1 MKKNFPMKCVAAFA
15 MLMLPLPMMFVFEVS
30 TFGGFILWHYLIY
43 YAVAGVV
50 TAAGYMAMSVKR
62 SQHKAKTIFLSNIMI
77 AAIGTVLTILVP
89 IVSTAVNNT
98 LGEYTFNVFNF
109 SIALM
114 PSVVVWYLL
123 GLSLRKNSFDEVYTP
138 VWLGIYL
145 VETFMCYIFCCAMSE
160 DKAYL
165 NDSKTKIVVLL
176 IVMALLTVLLINQT
190 NIQSQIDRRRNTNL
204 IVPKG
209 LKLYNA
215 KLISIVGAVILVALL
230 LKDYVAAG
238 LKWLVQMTL
247 KIIDTL
253 IFNIRFQQTDS
264 LTPEDTQLP
273 DSDIF
278 STEQGNKDFLIYIL
292 VIVVVVLIIVF
303 RKKIIGF
310 FKKIAKRFFGKFS
323 VDDSAVNEYVDY
335 TDSYETLDIKQ
346 EKIVR
351 ETKKDCLKKYRKT
364 KDKTEKFRLGYR
376 LYIMWLAERSTDNI
390 SAMTVEQQRNV
401 SDKLYHGT
409 ANINELSGSYNRVRY
424 DDENPNDN
432 DMTSAE
438 HLIDEL
444 YK

>member
-43 YAVAGVV
+43 YAVACVV

-98 LGEYTFNVFNF
+98 LGEHTFNVFNF

-165 NDSKTKIVVLL
+165 NDSKTKIAVLL

>member
-43 YAVAGVV
+43 YAVACVV

-98 LGEYTFNVFNF
+98 LGEHTFNVFNF

-165 NDSKTKIVVLL
+165 NDSKTKIAVLL

-264 LTPEDTQLP
+264 LTTEDTQLP

>member
-351 ETKKDCLKKYRKT
+351 KTKKDCLKKYRKT

>member
-98 LGEYTFNVFNF
+98 LGEHTFNVFNF

-215 KLISIVGAVILVALL
+215 KLISIVGAVILVSLL

-278 STEQGNKDFLIYIL
+278 ST
-292 VIVVVVLIIVF
+292 
-303 RKKIIGF
+303 
-310 FKKIAKRFFGKFS
+310 
-323 VDDSAVNEYVDY
+323 
-335 TDSYETLDIKQ
+335 
-346 EKIVR
+346 
-351 ETKKDCLKKYRKT
+351 
-364 KDKTEKFRLGYR
+364 
-376 LYIMWLAERSTDNI
+376 
-390 SAMTVEQQRNV
+390 
-401 SDKLYHGT
+401 
-409 ANINELSGSYNRVRY
+409 
-424 DDENPNDN
+424 
-432 DMTSAE
+432 
-438 HLIDEL
+438 
-444 YK
+444 